1 MFELLTFNRIC
12 SNRPKTFLVLLL
24 HVDYRSQVSSVV
36 DSLNSSK
43 TTNHCAKENK
53 VTAFGN
59 YINGEFAVSKSGRTF
74 PNINPA
80 NFDEIVGTF
89 QASGEEDVNDACAA
103 AAEAQP
109 EWARTP
115 ATKRGEFLFKAAD
128 LLAAKLPHLGEEMTR
143 EEGKTLPEAI
153 GEVTRAINIFRYF
166 GGEGA
171 RQFTYNV
178 PSERPQVLCYTI
190 RKPLGT
196 VALITP
202 WNFPSAIPAWKMA
215 PALVAGN
222 TVVLKPASLAPLSS
236 FRIVEALHEAAIPKG
251 VINYVTGSGGSV
263 GDALTSHPAINGISF
278 TGSTAVGDALYRKVS
293 DRKLRV
299 QLEMGGKNPTIVLRD
314 SDLNYAADTLING
327 AFFSTGQKC
336 TACSRAIIERPIYAQ
351 LVQHLLEKTRNL
363 KIGNGLNPGIQMGPA
378 VDSHQLETDLEY
390 IGIAK
395 QEGAELLCGGN
406 RLSGPE
412 YDRGYFIEPTIFAG
426 VTPNMRIAQEE
437 VFGPVLALMIA
448 EDFDEAMKI
457 ANGVRFG
464 LSASIVSRDLTRVHE
479 FIERIEAGLITVNLP
494 TAGVEYQLPF
504 GGTKESS
511 YGMREQG
518 PEAIDFYSETRT
530 VYLRYAQ

>member
-1 MFELLTFNRIC
+1 M
-12 SNRPKTFLVLLL
+12 
-24 HVDYRSQVSSVV
+24 
-36 DSLNSSK
+36 K
-43 TTNHCAKENK
+43 TT
-53 VTAFGN
+53 TFGN
-59 YINGEFAVSKSGRTF
+59 YIDGEFVDSKSGRTF

-80 NFDEIVGTF
+80 NVDEVVGNF
-89 QASGEEDVNDACAA
+89 QASNEADVEAACSAA
-103 AAEAQP
+103 VAAQE
-109 EWARTP
+109 EWAAMP
-115 ATKRGEFLFKAAD
+115 ATKRGEYLFTAAD
-128 LLAAKLPHLGEEMTR
+128 LLTERLTQLGEEMTR

-178 PSERPQVLCYTI
+178 PSERPQVVCYTI

-202 WNFPSAIPAWKMA
+202 WNFPSAIPAWKIA
-215 PALVAGN
+215 PALIAGN
-222 TVVLKPASLAPLSS
+222 TVVIKPASLAPLSS
-236 FRIVEALHEAAIPKG
+236 FRLVEALHEAKIPKG
-251 VINYVTGSGGSV
+251 VINYITGSGGSV
-263 GDALTSHPAINGISF
+263 GDALTNHPSIRGISF
-278 TGSTAVGDALYRKVS
+278 TGSTSVGDGLYRKVS

-314 SDLNYAADTLING
+314 SDLNYAADILVNG

-336 TACSRAIIERPIYAQ
+336 TACSRAIIERPIYEA
-351 LVQHLLEKTRNL
+351 LVQLLLEKTRAL
-363 KIGNGLNPGIQMGPA
+363 KIGNGLNAGVQIGPA
-378 VDSHQLETDLEY
+378 VDSNQLETDLEY
-390 IGIAK
+390 IRIAK
-395 QEGAELLCGGN
+395 EEGAELLCGGN
-406 RLSGPE
+406 RLSGGD
-412 YDRGYFIEPTIFAG
+412 YDKGYFIEPAIFTG

-437 VFGPVLALMIA
+437 VFGPVLALMVA
-448 EDFDEAMKI
+448 EDFENAMEI

-464 LSASIVSRDLTRVHE
+464 LSASIVSRDLTRVHQ

-518 PEAIDFYSETRT
+518 PQAIEFYSETRT